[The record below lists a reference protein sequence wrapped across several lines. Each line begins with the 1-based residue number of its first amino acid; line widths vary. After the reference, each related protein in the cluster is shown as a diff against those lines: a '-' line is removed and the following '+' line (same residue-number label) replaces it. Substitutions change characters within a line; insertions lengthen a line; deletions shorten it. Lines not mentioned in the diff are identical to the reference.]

1 MGLPAGDIPSPIY
14 AAGHGPLS
22 ELQMADDRQTVR
34 ARSGRLAL
42 QVRPVKL
49 ANKAVMDLRT
59 VRWVPVGV
67 DDDSESNA
75 R

>member
-1 MGLPAGDIPSPIY
+1 M
-14 AAGHGPLS
+14 AAGKARVARAVARRAIDGIACWGHS
-22 ELQMADDRQTVR
+22 ESNS
-34 ARSGRLAL
+34 RSGRLAL

>member
-1 MGLPAGDIPSPIY
+1 MLGTFRVQFTQRDT
-14 AAGHGPLS
+14 GHFQYFRWRTIGKRS
-22 ELQMADDRQTVR
+22 V